1 MAEDF
6 VSPENIAHCIRLT
19 EEFRHLTEWHT
30 NHEDVLQIKSI
41 LFHAIKNALAEGE
54 EEDENIKPIG
64 DQVLNTPN
72 TPSKMK
78 KTPAGGV
85 EMPCMNPISSTRVAG
100 WNNFDNYSIF
110 KASVS
115 SKKAAYAYLKI
126 LIGHKPYDLSR
137 VRILSTQSGH
147 VL

>member
-1 MAEDF
+1 MTRNLKF
-6 VSPENIAHCIRLT
+6 SKPP
-19 EEFRHLTEWHT
+19 
-30 NHEDVLQIKSI
+30 K
-41 LFHAIKNALAEGE
+41 LAEGE

-147 VL
+147 VF